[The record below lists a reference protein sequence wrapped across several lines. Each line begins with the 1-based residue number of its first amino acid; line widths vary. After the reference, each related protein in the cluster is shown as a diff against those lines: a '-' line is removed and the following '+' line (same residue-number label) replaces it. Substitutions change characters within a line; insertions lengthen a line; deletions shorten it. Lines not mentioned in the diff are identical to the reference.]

1 MGLLLNASISQS
13 FLLSSFPESRLACF
27 CRENIDR
34 RWLSRFFFTSV
45 GLEQISMEEKLW
57 SKKKNVSHRHSS
69 ILPGN
74 QFGLQTKH
82 CSYIYHLSVILDP
95 QASKI
100 TGGDWFQTR
109 LKATFYGMWH
119 KWRAPDKQHVFLFT
133 STFFARGEFVLYIK
147 IQFSVR
153 IYLMLSVHFV
163 IAYSQ
168 HS

>member
-1 MGLLLNASISQS
+1 MGLLLNGSISQS

-100 TGGDWFQTR
+100 TERWLISDQVKSNILGNVTQMAGTWQTTCFP
-109 LKATFYGMWH
+109 LHFY
-119 KWRAPDKQHVFLFT
+119 FLCT
-133 STFFARGEFVLYIK
+133 GRVCTL
-147 IQFSVR
+147 
-153 IYLMLSVHFV
+153 H
-163 IAYSQ
+163 
-168 HS
+168 